1 MNADDERAFREF
13 VSARSPSLMRL
24 AFLLVGGDQHT
35 AEDLVQTAL
44 AKLAPRWLR
53 VESPEAY
60 VKQVMYRQQIS
71 WWRVARRRPEIVQ
84 QDPPERAHQD
94 GTHASELRMVL
105 RGALSKL
112 TPRQRTVLVLR
123 YFEDLPEQE
132 VARELGCSVGTVRST
147 AHRSLARL
155 REMADITFEEVAR

>member
-1 MNADDERAFREF
+1 
-13 VSARSPSLMRL
+13 MRL
-24 AFLLVGGDQHT
+24 AFLLAGGDQHA

-44 AKLAPRWLR
+44 AKLASRWAR

-71 WWRVARRRPEIVQ
+71 WWRIARRRPEVFSS
-84 QDPPERAHQD
+84 PERASPDSTHQ
-94 GTHASELRMVL
+94 SELRMVL
-105 RGALSKL
+105 RSALAKL

-132 VARELGCSVGTVRST
+132 VARELGCSIGTVRST

-155 REMADITFEEVAR
+155 RELADISLEEVAQ

>member
-1 MNADDERAFREF
+1 MNADEERGFREF

-24 AFLLVGGDQHT
+24 AFLLAGGSQHT

-44 AKLAPRWLR
+44 AKLASRWER

-71 WWRVARRRPEIVQ
+71 WWRVSRRRPEVFSL
-84 QDPPERAHQD
+84 PEHALPDSTHQ
-94 GTHASELRMVL
+94 SELRMVL
-105 RGALSKL
+105 RSALAKL

-155 REMADITFEEVAR
+155 REIADINIEEVAR